1 MDQFRRRFETGAGTG
16 PAYRRLAGVLAVRIR
31 SGELTGGT
39 PLPPERN
46 LAVDLGVSRVTVRA
60 AYRSLVEEGLVEVR
74 AGSGNYVRQLTK
86 SFEQPLWRLSS
97 FSDDM
102 AERGAP
108 ASNRVLSLIEGQAL
122 PREAALLEIA
132 ERAPVFRLRRLR
144 IGGERPLAVETAV
157 LSRARTAPRR
167 GFTLTALDVGQGS
180 LYAFLAARGLA
191 PVRAVQR
198 MRAVELPDE
207 EANLLQ
213 VQPGSAGMFTE
224 RVAFLG
230 DGKPIEYTFSH
241 YRGDAY
247 EFVAQMNTLEDR
259 P

>member
-157 LSRARTAPRR
+157 LSRARID
-167 GFTLTALDVGQGS
+167 ALDVGQGS

>member
-1 MDQFRRRFETGAGTG
+1 M
-16 PAYRRLAGVLAVRIR
+16 
-31 SGELTGGT
+31 
-39 PLPPERN
+39 
-46 LAVDLGVSRVTVRA
+46 
-60 AYRSLVEEGLVEVR
+60 
-74 AGSGNYVRQLTK
+74 RQLTK

-157 LSRARTAPRR
+157 LSRARID
-167 GFTLTALDVGQGS
+167 ALDVGQGS